1 MMKRLTLL
9 SVALLLG
16 VFSYGQQIPQYS
28 QYMINDYILNPS
40 ITGMHDYFEVKS
52 NNRIQWVGINDAPR
66 TFLLSVHGPIKSM
79 NMGLGGAIFSDVTGP
94 TSRTGAYLSYAYHL
108 KLSPS
113 LKLGMGLSMGL
124 LQFRIDGTK
133 ITLRDDGD
141 VALGNYVQTVY
152 TADATFGFNLYH
164 KNFNVGFSAPQI
176 IGNKLDFYEASES
189 TQSSL
194 ARHFML
200 MGSYTFHIGNDFD
213 IQPSVLLK
221 YVNPTPLQIDGGVKF
236 SYREMVWLGATYRH
250 DDAVSV
256 VAGYTH
262 KNFVMFAYS
271 YDIPM
276 SNLKNY
282 SSGTHEVMIGVRF
295 KPKRKNKSED
305 AMPIEAAPDAE
316 GQESN

>member
-1 MMKRLTLL
+1 MMKRLSIL
-9 SVALLLG
+9 SIALLLG
-16 VFSYGQQIPQYS
+16 LITRAQQIPQYS
-28 QYMINDYILNPS
+28 QYMINDYILNPA
-40 ITGMHDYFEVKS
+40 ITGMHDFFEVKS

-66 TFLLSVHGPIKSM
+66 TFLLSVHGPIQKM

-94 TSRTGAYLSYAYHL
+94 TSRTGAYLSYGYHL

-113 LKLGMGLSMGL
+113 LKLGMGLSIGL

-141 VALGNYVQTVY
+141 VALGDYVQTVY
-152 TADATFGFNLYH
+152 SPDATFGINLYH

-176 IGNKLDFYEASES
+176 IGNKLKFYENQDEVRS
-189 TQSSL
+189 TL
-194 ARHFML
+194 ARHYML
-200 MGSYTFHIGNDFD
+200 MGAYTFHIGDDFD

-221 YVNPTPLQIDGGVKF
+221 YVAPTPLQIDGGVKF

-262 KNFVMFAYS
+262 KNFLMFAYS

-276 SNLKNY
+276 SNLRNY
-282 SSGTHEVMIGVRF
+282 STGTHEVMIGVRF
-295 KPKRKNKSED
+295 KPKRKSKKED
-305 AMPIEAAPDAE
+305 VPLDTAPDAE
-316 GQESN
+316 STQE

>member
-1 MMKRLTLL
+1 MMKRLTIL

-28 QYMINDYILNPS
+28 QYMINDYILNPGIS
-40 ITGMHDYFEVKS
+40 GMHDYFEVKS
-52 NNRIQWVGINDAPR
+52 NNRIQWVGVSDAPR
-66 TFLLSVHGPIKSM
+66 TFLLSIHGPIKNM

-108 KLSPS
+108 KLSPA
-113 LKLGMGLSMGL
+113 LKLGMGLSVGL
-124 LQFRIDGTK
+124 LQFRIDGTQ
-133 ITLRDDGD
+133 ITLRDAGD
-141 VALGNYVQTVY
+141 VALSGNQTSVY

-164 KNFNVGFSAPQI
+164 KNFNVGFSAPQL
-176 IGNKLDFYEASES
+176 IGNKLEFYEAAES
-189 TQSSL
+189 AQSSL

-200 MGSYTFHIGNDFD
+200 MGSYTFHISDDFD

-221 YVNPTPLQIDGGVKF
+221 YVNPTPLQIDGGVKL
-236 SYREMVWLGATYRH
+236 SYRETVWLGATYRH
-250 DDAVSV
+250 DDAVSI

-282 SSGTHEVMIGVRF
+282 SSGSHEIMIGVRF
-295 KPKRKNKSED
+295 KPKRKNKSEETI
-305 AMPIEAAPDAE
+305 PIEYAPDSD
-316 GQESN
+316 GQ